1 VNPHPVTFEICLA
14 FIKRRLKGFRR
25 APRADD
31 EWDAFTE
38 ELQAAVVSVEH
49 MQAVLQTFDEEMPT
63 IRQIRDVAIN
73 LRPKFQTPPDQY
85 AEWRRQFGPPSTMRV
100 PVDEMAMHW
109 QAFRDALYYVE
120 GPGDSKSLGFWQASL
135 LADAKDH
142 PDSIAFVRDQARR
155 LGWSAIMGLTSSPE
169 PMPYTPPEWRRRGR
183 GSDRGLALL
192 VAPPPG
198 TPITQSDIDRAREP
212 RKTTE
217 QVDREL
223 DAWDDPDR

>member
-1 VNPHPVTFEICLA
+1 MMHPVTFDICMA

-38 ELQAAVVSVEH
+38 ELQAGVVSVEH

-63 IRQIRDVAIN
+63 IRQIRDVAAN
-73 LRPKFQTPPDQY
+73 LRPKFERVPDQY
-85 AEWRRQFGPPSTMRV
+85 AEWRKQFGPPSTMRV

-109 QAFRDALYYVE
+109 QAFRDALYYTE
-120 GPGDSKSLGFWQASL
+120 GSGDAKSLGFWEKAL
-135 LADAKDH
+135 LEDSKEH
-142 PDSIAFVRDQARR
+142 PDSVAFVRDQARR
-155 LGWSAIMGLTSSPE
+155 LGWNEMMRFVSSPE
-169 PMPYTPPEWRRRGR
+169 PMPYTAPEWRRRRG

-198 TPITQSDIDRAREP
+198 TPITQADIDRVP

-217 QVDREL
+217 QVDAEL